1 MGIGSRISK
10 LASQG
15 AGGLASRG
23 LTSIGDGR
31 VLPGRSGVLGD
42 PTPVDHPTDQDL
54 SAGTPMSIPAAAQL
68 FRWSSRPGNGRL
80 RTATG
85 GA

>member
-31 VLPGRSGVLGD
+31 VLPGRSVVLGD
-42 PTPVDHPTDQDL
+42 PTPVDPGCFAAFPNVLAARKTEGIHGEVNR
-54 SAGTPMSIPAAAQL
+54 AG
-68 FRWSSRPGNGRL
+68 SRPRW
-80 RTATG
+80 
-85 GA
+85 